1 MQRIRYFN
9 PTKEVKHNYTLAKVI
24 ILALVC
30 CTASPNFI
38 WSQNEAS
45 QGILKA
51 WTDEGFEDIKVTL
64 KADTLFAQIEDHAY
78 RGTFRGAAVALRKV
92 AELKPEIT
100 HYELLLTDYQM
111 PQLALHAQ
119 HVDSVWTV
127 RVDRE
132 MAAIEQQ
139 LAGQERQARSN
150 WKIDISVVPMI
161 SLVNNKL
168 DHLFDYA
175 VRIAP
180 AIAVTPWKGGRITIQ
195 PIVPISY
202 RLTKGDPKHYVQ
214 MGSTNISQQFFS
226 NKHWQLSAAAGFFHI
241 QRMGVQARLTYHATR
256 NLDLMLEAGQTGDTY
271 VHKGGVHF
279 GKWKQ
284 TDVMAKADYY
294 EPHSKLQF
302 ELQGGRF
309 PYGDYGGRLDIT
321 RHFAEYAIGVYG
333 VLTGGEHN
341 AGFHFAIPFGGK
353 RQRRTHFLRL
363 RLPEYYAME
372 YSMSSFFKYT
382 QERMGLTYNTQPDQN
397 HAAHYWEPAFVQE
410 YVSRIL
416 NGTFK

>member
-1 MQRIRYFN
+1 
-9 PTKEVKHNYTLAKVI
+9 
-24 ILALVC
+24 
-30 CTASPNFI
+30 
-38 WSQNEAS
+38 
-45 QGILKA
+45 
-51 WTDEGFEDIKVTL
+51 
-64 KADTLFAQIEDHAY
+64 
-78 RGTFRGAAVALRKV
+78 
-92 AELKPEIT
+92 
-100 HYELLLTDYQM
+100 
-111 PQLALHAQ
+111 
-119 HVDSVWTV
+119 
-127 RVDRE
+127 
-132 MAAIEQQ
+132 
-139 LAGQERQARSN
+139 
-150 WKIDISVVPMI
+150 
-161 SLVNNKL
+161 
-168 DHLFDYA
+168 
-175 VRIAP
+175 
-180 AIAVTPWKGGRITIQ
+180 
-195 PIVPISY
+195 
-202 RLTKGDPKHYVQ
+202 
-214 MGSTNISQQFFS
+214 
-226 NKHWQLSAAAGFFHI
+226 
-241 QRMGVQARLTYHATR
+241 MGVQARLTYHVTR

-353 RQRRTHFLRL
+353 RQKRTHFLRL

-372 YSMSSFFKYT
+372 YSMSSFFRYT

-410 YVSRIL
+410 YLSRIL